1 MSSEALK
8 SDLFNKVASEESNV
22 IFYAHRKATF
32 KKWCF
37 DKDNAPCS
45 SDALARAGF
54 VYSGTRRDPAAATC
68 VFCLKEMIFEEND
81 DPWEEH
87 RSHAK
92 NCSFVELDKLDEND
106 WTVRDFF
113 SLLAGRLAATQKRS
127 LLETAD
133 DVKAATEEIMHMCT
147 RAMKSIK

>member
-1 MSSEALK
+1 MGSKTLESILFDELASEA
-8 SDLFNKVASEESNV
+8 SNV

-37 DKDNAPCS
+37 DKDGAPCS

-68 VFCLKEMIFEEND
+68 AFCSKEMIFEAND

-92 NCSFVELDKLDEND
+92 NCSFVELDKLNESD

-113 SLLAGRLAATQKRS
+113 FLLAGRIAATRRRS
-127 LLETAD
+127 FLE
-133 DVKAATEEIMHMCT
+133 AAEDFKNASEEIVQMCT
-147 RAMKSIK
+147 KTMRSSK